1 MLPVTIF
8 TVVMIKNCQQDAK
21 IELLPAF
28 LALLC
33 NLLMDLNEH
42 ARYKR
47 GLGRPENGVRKINSH
62 QREALSLVTLIC
74 TLNMSKYSGGGCV
87 PLY

>member
-1 MLPVTIF
+1 MVSSIDGRPESCSRF
-8 TVVMIKNCQQDAK
+8 PQAQASGGH
-21 IELLPAF
+21 
-28 LALLC
+28 
-33 NLLMDLNEH
+33 EH

-74 TLNMSKYSGGGCV
+74 ALNKSKYSGGGCE